1 LTRTERRRADILSRI
16 AAFNPVFVGFVRYG
30 ALFATSLARGQS
42 DAGRRVSAANWP
54 HSILKGE
61 P

>member
-1 LTRTERRRADILSRI
+1 LRRTGRQRADILSRF
-16 AAFNPVFVGFVRYG
+16 AAFYQVFVGFVRYG
-30 ALFATSLARGQS
+30 ALFAASLSRGQF
-42 DAGRRVSAANWP
+42 DAGRRVSAADWP